1 MCEWQGS
8 DKRKLRRLGSWNS
21 YLQRAW
27 AGIRLRSSLATV
39 ACILMLSF
47 AVMPANAEYCEIVD
61 MMDRTVNVDR
71 PIDKVVTAGYG
82 FIPCAM
88 AALGVG
94 DRIVGTGGAISALTN
109 ETIATY
115 LVPQIKEL
123 PDLGRGYNLNFESAA
138 ALDPDVIILERDGAG
153 QGTGLTEY
161 DKLIEKLELFEDSF
175 PTVVLNN
182 PACYAPPDVSSIYR
196 EIGILGELFD
206 MEDRATE
213 IVDHL
218 EAEVQLIR
226 DRTADIDDE
235 EKPRVLYMGLMG
247 GVDSGKGAVA
257 LALPD
262 YDCGTL
268 YPDITKIKNAY
279 TEESRGYL
287 STEQILAVDP
297 DLIILVRSPGG
308 YEVRQL
314 YEEDYYTGLSEL
326 RAIKE
331 RRVYST
337 GQFQLHRNL
346 AGLDYPIEMMIEAK
360 AAYPARFEDVKV
372 GESLTKHY
380 RALYGLNDEEIDELK
395 SIMGLSW
402 MDDAGF

>member
-1 MCEWQGS
+1 
-8 DKRKLRRLGSWNS
+8 
-21 YLQRAW
+21 
-27 AGIRLRSSLATV
+27 
-39 ACILMLSF
+39 
-47 AVMPANAEYCEIVD
+47 MPANAEYYEIVD
-61 MMDRTVNVDR
+61 MMDRTVTVER

-94 DRIVGTGGAISALTN
+94 DRIVGTGGAISALTT
-109 ETIATY
+109 ETTATY
-115 LVPQIKEL
+115 LIPQIKEL
-123 PDLGRGYNLNFESAA
+123 PDLGRGYNLNLESAA
-138 ALDPDVIILERDGAG
+138 ALNPDVIILERDGAG

-182 PACYAPPDVSSIYR
+182 PACYSPPGVSSIYQ
-196 EIGILGELFD
+196 EIRILGELFD
-206 MEDRATE
+206 KQDRATD
-213 IVDHL
+213 IIDYL
-218 EAEVQLIR
+218 ESEVQLIR
-226 DRTADIDDE
+226 DRTAEIDDE
-235 EKPRVLYMGLMG
+235 KKPKVLFMGLMG
-247 GVDSGKGAVA
+247 GVASGQGAVA

-268 YPDITKIKNAY
+268 FPDITKITNAY
-279 TEESRGYL
+279 TGESRGYL
-287 STEQILAVDP
+287 STEQILAIDP

-314 YEEDYYTGLSEL
+314 FEEEYYSGLSEL

-331 RRVYST
+331 RRIYST

-346 AGLDYPIEMMIEAK
+346 AGLEYPIEMLIAVK

-372 GESLTKHY
+372 GESLTEHY
-380 RALYGLNDEEIDELK
+380 RALYGLSDEDIHELK
-395 SIMGLSW
+395 AIMGLSW
-402 MDDAGF
+402 MDEAGF

>member
-1 MCEWQGS
+1 M
-8 DKRKLRRLGSWNS
+8 
-21 YLQRAW
+21 QRAW
-27 AGIRLRSSLATV
+27 AGIRSRSSLATV
-39 ACILMLSF
+39 ACLLLLSF
-47 AVMPANAEYCEIVD
+47 ALMPADAEYCEIVD

-123 PDLGRGYNLNFESAA
+123 PDLGRGYNLNLESAA

-182 PACYAPPDVSSIYR
+182 PACYAPPDVSSIYQ

-206 MEDRATE
+206 KQDRATE
-213 IVDHL
+213 IVDYL

-279 TEESRGYL
+279 TDESRGYL
-287 STEQILAVDP
+287 STEQILAIDP

-314 YEEDYYTGLSEL
+314 YEEEYYTGLSEL

-346 AGLDYPIEMMIEAK
+346 AGLDYPIEMLIEAK

-372 GESLTKHY
+372 CESLTEHY

>member
-1 MCEWQGS
+1 M
-8 DKRKLRRLGSWNS
+8 
-21 YLQRAW
+21 QRAW
-27 AGIRLRSSLATV
+27 AGIRSRSSLATV
-39 ACILMLSF
+39 ACLLLLSF
-47 AVMPANAEYCEIVD
+47 ALMPADAEYCEIVD